1 MAIIGI
7 FYQGK
12 TYTINNKK
20 IRYISREIL
29 RKLGYGCFDLSVGF
43 VSIKRIRQL
52 NKDFR
57 DIDEP
62 TDILAFPFRG
72 RDDSAS
78 DHSGLLGEVVICL
91 TVARRNAVSIGQ
103 GLDRE
108 VCFLLIHGILHLAGF
123 DHQTTADAKRMF
135 RKQRQ
140 IMASIDENYWQGCVT
155 SKESKWRR

>member
-1 MAIIGI
+1 MANIGI

-29 RKLGYGCFDLSVGF
+29 RQLGYDCFDLSVGF

-52 NKDFR
+52 NRDFR

-62 TDILAFPFRG
+62 TDILSFPLWG
-72 RDDSAS
+72 QGDPAG
-78 DHSGLLGEVVICL
+78 DHGDLLGEIVICL
-91 TVARRNAVSIGQ
+91 TVARRNAVGIGQ

-108 VCFLLIHGILHLAGF
+108 VCFLLVHGILHLAGF
-123 DHQTTADAKRMF
+123 DHQTTVEAERMF

-155 SKESKWRR
+155 SKESK